1 MVLKEPGEGDYG
13 SSAFCPFRY
22 ARILSIYHANIIF
35 IGPGMINYQPRRM
48 EFVFVRWYESTGE
61 VPAGWEAKKLDRLR
75 FLPMADDGAFGFI
88 DPSDIMRSCHIIPTF
103 ARGMLHCDGKGL
115 SSCARDYADWAEYYV
130 GL

>member
-1 MVLKEPGEGDYG
+1 
-13 SSAFCPFRY
+13 
-22 ARILSIYHANIIF
+22 
-35 IGPGMINYQPRRM
+35 M
-48 EFVFVRWYESTGE
+48 EFIFVRWYESTGE
-61 VPAGWEAKKLDRLR
+61 VPAGWEAKKLDHLR

-88 DPSDIMRSCHIIPTF
+88 DPSDIMRSCHIIPAF